1 MKIVCRVFLLKG
13 ALVLFLGICTII
25 AGSSCRSAKKITT
38 AISKKDTVQI
48 IKDTAAAE
56 DLHADSLRYIQQ
68 LYSHI
73 TSNTVNCKTFSAKLK
88 VHYEGSDGK
97 DYEFNAFIRLQ
108 KDKIIWISINTTLLG
123 IEAFRAVITPDSV
136 KVLNKLD
143 KFYQLRSVSYL
154 KEITHLP
161 FDFNVLQSIILGNP
175 IYLDSNILYY
185 RKDIQGIS
193 VLSIGPVFRNYLTL
207 NPEDLT
213 LKHSKL
219 DDVDLMR
226 ARNCDITYGLY
237 ERTDTVLFS
246 AYRKIAVA
254 EKARLDVEM
263 NFTKYSFNENLNFP
277 FSIPKNYKRN

>member
-1 MKIVCRVFLLKG
+1 MENVGKIFLNG
-13 ALVLFLGICTII
+13 CFGLFLIFMV
-25 AGSSCRSAKKITT
+25 GSVVTSCRSAKKITT
-38 AISKKDTVQI
+38 AISKKDTVQNI
-48 IKDTAAAE
+48 TDTAAAE
-56 DLHADSLRYIQQ
+56 DLHADSLKYIQQ
-68 LYSHI
+68 LYTHI
-73 TSNTVNCKTFSAKLK
+73 KSNIIDCNTFSAKLK

-108 KDKIIWISINTTLLG
+108 KDKMIWISINATLLG

-246 AYRKIAVA
+246 AYRKISVA